1 MSAPPSPLAFV
12 VGTGRC
18 GSTVLHEVLCAHD
31 DVAFLSNVDDRLW
44 PLRPR
49 GRSNRAWLELAARLQ
64 RGRPR
69 RLGLRTLRF
78 APSEGFRLLQHAVS
92 PILADPHRPLTAA
105 DAMPWLVERT
115 CAYFDRLVAAHPGSL
130 FVQRFTGWP
139 RVELLHECFPAARF
153 VHIVRDGRAVT
164 ASWLQTAWGPQY
176 TSDHWQLDRLSA
188 EQRAAWIAHGRS
200 HVDLAAYMWAQQ
212 VDAYDRAA
220 RAVPAGQWLTIRY
233 EDLALDPA
241 PTLRHVTDFLGLAR
255 TPAFD
260 RHVAAHRF
268 AGERIDAYRAQ
279 LGAATTTHLTEL
291 LHDHLLARGY
301 L

>member
-1 MSAPPSPLAFV
+1 MSPPSPPAFV

-49 GRSNRAWLELAARLQ
+49 GRANRRLLELAARAQ
-64 RGRPR
+64 RRGNR
-69 RLGLRTLRF
+69 RVGLHAPRF
-78 APSEGFRLLQHAVS
+78 APSEGFRLIEHAVS
-92 PILADPHRPLTAA
+92 PMLADPHRPLTAA
-105 DAMPWLVERT
+105 DAMPWLVDRT
-115 CAYFDRLVAAHPGSL
+115 RAYFDRLVAAHPGSL

-164 ASWLQTAWGPQY
+164 ASWLQTAWGPTY
-176 TSDHWQLDRLSA
+176 TSDHWQLDRLSD
-188 EQRAAWIAHGRS
+188 EQRAAWIANGRS

-212 VDAYDRAA
+212 VDAYDRGE
-220 RAVPAGQWLTIRY
+220 RALPPGQWLTIRY
-233 EDLALDPA
+233 EDLALDGVA
-241 PTLRHVTDFLGLAR
+241 TLRRVTDFLGLAR

-260 RHVAAHRF
+260 RHVAGRRF
-268 AGERIDAYRAQ
+268 AAERIDAYRAQ